1 MSEVN
6 EKTAEVNATPEAP
19 KAEQKPAEKTPDVQE
34 LLVEIAKLKRD
45 RDKLASESGEWR
57 KKYQSTLT
65 EQQKASE
72 EKAEAEAEKEA
83 RFQQLV
89 RENQINKIEKSYLGQ
104 GWTADEA
111 ARMAVAEADNDFET
125 KMRILKEVDERKAK
139 QVMADFL
146 KSRPDIQTGTGNG
159 MTKEQYD
166 RLVETYDVEALTK
179 LKRENPAEYERL
191 KNIK

>member
-6 EKTAEVNATPEAP
+6 EKTAEVKATPEAP
-19 KAEQKPAEKTPDVQE
+19 KPEQKPAEKTPDVQE

-111 ARMAVAEADNDFET
+111 ARMAVAEADNDFDT